1 MINYCVAIKRV
12 RSELSIKQSELAK
25 KTGLSASYLSLVENG
40 KAVPSLTALKEIAD
54 AMDIPYE
61 LLAWEAIEP
70 PENLTTDQTRTIHL
84 AKSVTSDF
92 LLSLKQRRKQRK

>member
-1 MINYCVAIKRV
+1 MIDYGTAIKRV
-12 RSELSIKQSELAK
+12 RSELSINQIEIAK

-40 KAVPSLTALKEIAD
+40 KAVPSLAALKDIAN

-70 PENLTTDQTRTIHL
+70 PDNLNIEQKQIMFL
-84 AKSVTSDF
+84 ARSVTNDILQSI
-92 LLSLKQRRKQRK
+92 KNQRVKTK